1 LASFQFALDKLRLF
15 VTVLKYDVTYS
26 NESYCEGWFMDV
38 NGGREADQVS
48 LKQDGWGASPIIG
61 VVVILVAMSSIL
73 IAPMAA
79 LAHHESQRPAQ
90 GLQDGG

>member
-1 LASFQFALDKLRLF
+1 
-15 VTVLKYDVTYS
+15 
-26 NESYCEGWFMDV
+26 MDV
-38 NGGREADQVS
+38 DRGREADQAS
-48 LKQDGWGASPIIG
+48 SKQPGDWRASPIIG

-79 LAHHESQRPAQ
+79 LAHHERPAQ